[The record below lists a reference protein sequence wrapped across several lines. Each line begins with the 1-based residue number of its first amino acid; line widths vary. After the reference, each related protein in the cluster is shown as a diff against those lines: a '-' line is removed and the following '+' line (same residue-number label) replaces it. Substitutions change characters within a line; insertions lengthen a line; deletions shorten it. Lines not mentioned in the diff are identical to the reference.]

1 MVYGGD
7 KEQLDEELAA
17 FPVSSETI
25 EKPLEP
31 PSALKT
37 REIESK
43 KMSENIQNVD
53 DNELKIANEKIESND
68 VVGEDHSEDSAVHD
82 KNSAVQEQISGVNEQ
97 MSGEHKNY
105 TEMCGE
111 QLNNILQILVT
122 VTELNDKIE
131 VKIQILIY
139 NKAIAKQLVNIFLL
153 EHVNILVK
161 FMLFSL
167 KVVLLLGKYEY

>member
-1 MVYGGD
+1 MDYGGD

-17 FPVSSETI
+17 SPEPT
-25 EKPLEP
+25 EPPENPLKP

-68 VVGEDHSEDSAVHD
+68 VVGEDHSEDGAVHD

-105 TEMCGE
+105 AEMCGE

-139 NKAIAKQLVNIFLL
+139 NKA
-153 EHVNILVK
+153 
-161 FMLFSL
+161 MLSNW
-167 KVVLLLGKYEY
+167 